1 MKIISLL
8 SRKGGSGKSTL
19 TVHWGVEAQKT
30 QGNRVVLIDTDPQGS
45 CSSWYN
51 KREAETTLLIQS
63 NTKTIKDHIESC
75 RTDGINFVIVDTVP
89 DINNLAVHTARV
101 SDLIVIPVRP
111 SVLDLE
117 SISASIELASGIGK
131 PAVIV
136 LNQAPPGSTITSE
149 AKTAL
154 TNYGL
159 PICPIPI
166 FNRLIFC
173 RAMIDGSVASE
184 IERKGKAAI
193 EIRQTWQW
201 LLKQLTGAN

>member
-1 MKIISLL
+1 MKTITLL

-51 KREAETTLLIQS
+51 KREAQTPLLIQS
-63 NTKTIKDHIESC
+63 NTIPIFDHIASC
-75 RTDGINFVIVDTVP
+75 RADGINFVIVDTVP
-89 DINNLAVHTARV
+89 DINNKAVHAARV

-117 SISASIELASGIGK
+117 SISASIELASGINK

-201 LLKQLTGAN
+201 LLKQLTVEN